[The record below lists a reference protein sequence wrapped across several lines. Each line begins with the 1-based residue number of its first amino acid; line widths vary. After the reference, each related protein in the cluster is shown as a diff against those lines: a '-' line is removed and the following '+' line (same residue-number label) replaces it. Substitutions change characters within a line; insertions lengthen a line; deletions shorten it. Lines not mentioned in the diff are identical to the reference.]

1 MKKVIIFLLICPA
14 FVFSQNMQV
23 QNMFNYLRSKD
34 YVKAKTAA
42 DLAAEHEKTK
52 ESAKMW
58 MYRGNVYKA
67 ISDTS
72 ARDQIDPAAE
82 EKALEAYVKC
92 LTLDKGKDIY
102 KDEVKGNLVRAAAAT
117 SNKANFY
124 KFNKEYDKALNC
136 YDILETALPFD
147 FDGGIKR
154 NNITKE
160 KIMFNKLE
168 IYKAAGNK
176 EKTKEYTNKLI
187 EMNYKDPKIFTD
199 IVRIS
204 LLDKDTATALAYI
217 EKGKA
222 MFEDNMDLITS
233 ELDIYIARR
242 KSDVLKDKLQKAI
255 EISPDNEVLHF
266 VLARV
271 YDGTK
276 NVESAEKEYLKAIEL
291 KPDYEPANYNLGVL
305 YYSLGKEYNEKLNA
319 LPLKDPKAKE
329 FETKSNEY
337 FKKAVTYLEN
347 SYEITKDAKTKLVL
361 RQLSLRIG
369 DSERAAKY
377 K

>member
-1 MKKVIIFLLICPA
+1 MKKVILFLLICPA
-14 FVFSQNMQV
+14 FVYAQNMQV
-23 QNMFNYLRSKD
+23 QNMFNYLRNKD

-52 ESAKMW
+52 GSAKMW

-92 LTLDKGKDIY
+92 LTLDKGEDIY
-102 KDEVKGNLVRAAAAT
+102 KEEVKGNLVRAAAAT

-124 KFNKEYDKALNC
+124 KFNKEYDKALKC

-187 EMNYKDPKIFTD
+187 EMNYKDPKLFTD
-199 IVRIS
+199 IVRVS

-233 ELDIYIARR
+233 ELDIYIARK

-271 YDGTK
+271 YDGNK
-276 NVESAEKEYLKAIEL
+276 NLDSAEKEYLRAIEL

-305 YYSLGKEYNEKLNA
+305 YYSLGKEFNEKLNA

-329 FETKSNEY
+329 YETKSNEY

-347 SYEITKDAKTKLVL
+347 SYEITKEAKTKLVL
-361 RQLSLRIG
+361 RQLSLRLG
-369 DSERAAKY
+369 DTERAAKY